1 MVDVE
6 VCINGDTVVETRASV
21 TAANTGGAARVELC
35 GTMEFDGLTPPL
47 ECIKAARTVFERK
60 GLLVMIRP
68 RAGDFHYASD
78 EIELMKSQIAEAAQ
92 AGADGVVMG
101 LLDEAGRLNL
111 KPLRELVELSKSF
124 GLETTFHRAFDA
136 TRDRFEALGS
146 LIELGVDRIL
156 TSGVRWGMPG
166 SALDGVLELDRVI
179 QAAQARLEIVI
190 AGGVNPVNA
199 PQVLQGLSPWNG
211 KLSVHAYSGV
221 QDNGNTT
228 DAGVRAL
235 VEAVQVFRERFTIAA
250 RRERRPYD

>member
-1 MVDVE
+1 
-6 VCINGDTVVETRASV
+6 
-21 TAANTGGAARVELC
+21 
-35 GTMEFDGLTPPL
+35 
-47 ECIKAARTVFERK
+47 
-60 GLLVMIRP
+60 MIRP

-101 LLDEAGRLNL
+101 VLDEAGRLNL
-111 KPLRELVELSKSF
+111 KPLRELVELSKFF

-136 TRDRFEALGS
+136 TRDRFEALDS
-146 LIELGVDRIL
+146 LIELGFDRIL
-156 TSGVRWGMPG
+156 TSGVHWGMPG

-211 KLSVHAYSGV
+211 RLSIHAYSGV

-235 VEAVQVFRERFTIAA
+235 VEAVAGF
-250 RRERRPYD
+250 